1 MYPDFVN
8 VYMKHLLNLF
18 AISILLPSQIFA
30 QKVDNFSSYN
40 KINDFSYFRFHY
52 DNDYFTSS
60 DENYTQGYSFE
71 VVLNALRKNP
81 LNAILLNDSDASQQ
95 FGLSLDHIGYTP
107 FRIGSPDIQFGD
119 RPFASALML
128 KSFKINTNETRKSR
142 LISAVRLGI
151 IGPAAFG
158 KEMQV
163 GIHEATGNTIPLG
176 WKYQIKNDAIVNY
189 EVIYQ
194 KEIVAIPQHFSLQYE
209 ASANFGTLNTNVSGS
224 LVAMAGVF
232 NTPFSNQRN
241 HKFQI
246 YIFSKPQVNFVG
258 YDATLQGGLF
268 NRKSP
273 YTIKTSNVERI
284 VGQHNFGMVIQ
295 TKTLYFEYTTT
306 DITKEFSTGKAAS
319 WGGIKIG
326 FTF

>member
-1 MYPDFVN
+1 
-8 VYMKHLLNLF
+8 MKHLQFLATILF
-18 AISILLPSQIFA
+18 LSSGQTFA
-30 QKVDNFSSYN
+30 QKIDNFSSYN
-40 KINDFSYFRFHY
+40 KINDSSYFRLHY
-52 DNDYFTSS
+52 DNDYFTST

-71 VVLNALRKNP
+71 LVSNALSKNP
-81 LNAILLNDSDASQQ
+81 LNAFLLNDTDAIQQ

-119 RPFASALML
+119 RPFASVIML
-128 KSFKINTNETRKSR
+128 KSFKINTNPTRKSR
-142 LISAVRLGI
+142 LISVLRLGI

-176 WKYQIKNDAIVNY
+176 WKNQIKNDVVVNY
-189 EVIYQ
+189 EVVYQ
-194 KEIVAIPQHFSLQYE
+194 KKIIAIPQFFSLQYE
-209 ASANFGTLNTNVSGS
+209 VSANVGTFNTNASGS
-224 LVAMAGVF
+224 LVAMAGIF
-232 NTPFSNQRN
+232 NNPFSNEKN
-241 HKFQI
+241 SKFQI
-246 YIFSKPQVNFVG
+246 YIFSKPQVKVVG
-258 YDATLQGGLF
+258 YDALLQGGVF

-273 YTIKTSNVERI
+273 YTIATSNVERI

-306 DITKEFSTGKAAS
+306 DISKEFSTGKAAS

>member
-1 MYPDFVN
+1 
-8 VYMKHLLNLF
+8 MKHLQIVTALF
-18 AISILLPSQIFA
+18 LLASFQIFA

-40 KINDFSYFRFHY
+40 KINDSSYFRFHY
-52 DNDYFTSS
+52 DNDYFTST

-71 VVLNALRKNP
+71 LVLNALRKNP
-81 LNAILLNDSDASQQ
+81 LNVILLNDADADQQ

-107 FRIGSPDIQFGD
+107 FSIGSPEIQLGD
-119 RPFASALML
+119 RPFASAILL
-128 KSFKINTNETRKSR
+128 KSFKINTNSKRKSR
-142 LISAVRLGI
+142 LISAIRLGI

-163 GIHEATGNTIPLG
+163 GIHKATGNTIPQG
-176 WKYQIKNDAIVNY
+176 WQNQIKNDAVVNY

-194 KEIVAIPQHFSLQYE
+194 KEIAAISNYFTLQYE
-209 ASANFGTLNTNVSGS
+209 ASANVGTLNTNVSGS
-224 LVAMAGVF
+224 LVAMAGIL
-232 NTPFSNQRN
+232 NNPFLNERKR
-241 HKFQI
+241 KFQL
-246 YIFSKPQVNFVG
+246 YIFSKPQVNFIG
-258 YDATLQGGLF
+258 YDATLQGGLL

-273 YTIKTSNVERI
+273 YTISSSNIERF
-284 VGQHNFGMVIQ
+284 VGQHNFGVVVQ

-306 DITKEFSTGKAAS
+306 DSTKEFSTGKAAS

>member
-1 MYPDFVN
+1 MPIYT
-8 VYMKHLLNLF
+8 
-18 AISILLPSQIFA
+18 FA
-30 QKVDNFSSYN
+30 QKIDNFSSYN
-40 KINDFSYFRFHY
+40 KINNFSYFRFHY
-52 DNDYFTSS
+52 DNDYFTST

-81 LNAILLNDSDASQQ
+81 LNAILLDDANASQQ

-119 RPFASALML
+119 RPYASAIML
-128 KSFKINTNETRKSR
+128 KSFKINTNPTRKSR
-142 LISAVRLGI
+142 LISALRLGI

-176 WKYQIKNDAIVNY
+176 WKHQIKNDAIVNY

-194 KEIVAIPQHFSLQYE
+194 KEIIAVPNFFSLQYE
-209 ASANFGTLNTNVSGS
+209 ASANLGTLNTNASGS
-224 LVAMAGVF
+224 LVAMAGIF
-232 NTPFSNQRN
+232 NSPFSNEKN
-241 HKFQI
+241 HKFQL
-246 YIFSKPQVNFVG
+246 YIFSKPQINFIG

-273 YTIKTSNVERI
+273 YTIATSNVERI
-284 VGQHNFGMVIQ
+284 VGQHNFGMVLQ